1 MDIQARALAIVEKL
15 KEIYPE
21 TDCSLT
27 YKEPWQLLFS
37 ARLAA
42 QCTDERVNQVAVP
55 LYAKYPTLEAFAN
68 ADLDELEAIIR
79 PTGFFRIKARDLKN
93 AAILLLSK
101 FGGQV
106 PHTMDE
112 LLEIPGVGRKVANLM
127 LGDIYKQPAIVADT
141 HCIRLSNRFGLCDSK
156 DPKKVE
162 FRLKELIP
170 PEEQNDFCH
179 RLVWYGR
186 AVCTARSPKCHDCE
200 LFALCARVGV
210 K

>member
-1 MDIQARALAIVEKL
+1 MNTKARALAIMEKL

-21 TDCSLT
+21 ADCSLD

-42 QCTDERVNQVAVP
+42 QCTDERVNQVSIP
-55 LYAKYPTLEAFAN
+55 LYEKYPTLEAFAE

-79 PTGFFRIKARDLKN
+79 PTGFFRVKARDLKN

-101 FGGQV
+101 FNGQV
-106 PHTMDE
+106 PQTMEE

-127 LGDIYKQPAIVADT
+127 LGDIYKKPAVVADT

-162 FRLKELIP
+162 FRLKELLP

-179 RLVWYGR
+179 RLVWFGR
-186 AVCTARSPKCHDCE
+186 DVCTARNPKCHDCP
-200 LFALCARVGV
+200 LFELCARIGV